1 MVYGETTSHVT
12 AKGWGKTNSCL
23 TFEEKSQMDDGK
35 KAGRGKNPCFP
46 NTRSLSTSAFCL
58 LLKKRGV
65 QITPNQT
72 AYLVTTGL
80 AKEADA
86 DNKPSFQLN
95 ETTFYLKY
103 KQLRTEQSKL

>member
-23 TFEEKSQMDDGK
+23 TFEEKSQMDDGE

-58 LLKKRGV
+58 LLNGEGGSNHPKKDSLPRDHWVGERG
-65 QITPNQT
+65 
-72 AYLVTTGL
+72 
-80 AKEADA
+80 
-86 DNKPSFQLN
+86 
-95 ETTFYLKY
+95 
-103 KQLRTEQSKL
+103 